1 MHPTTPVPIER
12 HELEDILKM
21 IQVLLKDDEAGPGFY
36 ITDTPLTEP
45 IDSEE
50 VPF

>member
-1 MHPTTPVPIER
+1 MHPTAPVPIER

-36 ITDTPLTEP
+36 ITDKPLTDP
-45 IDSEE
+45 SNSEE